1 MTKTIAEL
9 KKIAWIESVV
19 PNIGGL
25 APTAEK
31 AVRRGIRLTIQD
43 LIEENPSAV
52 TAQSDKHG
60 KDGNGRHVS
69 K

>member
-60 KDGNGRHVS
+60 KDGNVRHVS